1 MKMGLT
7 LSRQR
12 LYASLLALGAGFLLY
27 RTITLLVQ
35 GALNIFVLWVFTLLI
50 AEMLLDLSCL
60 LGSIRWW
67 IKNDRSKARLPLRL
81 GTAVVFLHAIRVLIF
96 VMGRLEPWINFDIRP
111 EQIAMHDERW
121 TWTGVYF
128 AAIMSVLGIIGVIII
143 WTLIRR
149 TRKRQKQGSLP
160 YASA

>member
-27 RTITLLVQ
+27 RTITMFVQ

-60 LGSIRWW
+60 LASIRWW
-67 IKNDRSKARLPLRL
+67 IMNDRSKSRLPLRL

-96 VMGRLEPWINFDIRP
+96 VMGRLEPWINLDVRP
-111 EQIAMHDERW
+111 EQIPMHDERW
-121 TWTGVYF
+121 TWTGVWF
-128 AAIMSVLGIIGVIII
+128 AAIMSVLGIIGVIVI
-143 WTLIRR
+143 WILI
-149 TRKRQKQGSLP
+149 KRSRNKKNQL
-160 YASA
+160 